1 MSTTNTRRRGML
13 RIIGGE
19 WRSRI
24 LNFDTASGV
33 RPTTDR
39 VRETLFNW
47 LQPAT
52 PSAKCLDLFSGS
64 GALGIEALS
73 RGAHSVTFVERSNRL
88 SEELRDR
95 INLLDAQD
103 RGHVIQSDAESYL
116 QRSDK
121 QFDIVFL
128 DPPFS
133 TDIIDDVCAT
143 LEQRKLLADNAYIYI
158 ETPRSGEPPVLPSN
172 WAVNRAKIA
181 GQVSYQLAQRHD

>member
-1 MSTTNTRRRGML
+1 ML

-24 LNFDTASGV
+24 LNFDTTSGV

-52 PSAKCLDLFSGS
+52 PGANCLDLFSGS
-64 GALGIEALS
+64 GSLGIEALS
-73 RGAHSVTFVERSNRL
+73 RGASAVTFVERSNRL
-88 SEELRDR
+88 SQELNER
-95 INLLDAQD
+95 IGLLNAQD
-103 RGHVIQSDAESYL
+103 RGQILQSDAESYL
-116 QRSDK
+116 QRCDK

-133 TDIIDDVCAT
+133 TDIIDTVCAT
-143 LEQRKLLADNAYIYI
+143 LEQRQLLADNAYIYI

-172 WAVNRAKIA
+172 WTVNRAKIA
-181 GQVSYQLAQRHD
+181 GQVSYQLAQRQD